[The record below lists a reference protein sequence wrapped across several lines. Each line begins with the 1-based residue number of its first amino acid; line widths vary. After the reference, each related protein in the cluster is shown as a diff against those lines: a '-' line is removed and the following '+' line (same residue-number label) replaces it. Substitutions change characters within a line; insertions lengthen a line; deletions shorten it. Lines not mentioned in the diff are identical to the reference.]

1 LGFDRIFR
9 APKGDVLSA
18 FVSNKKLR
26 WGKVVQ
32 FSIGEDLSNYRNRII
47 EVLRWIA
54 DRSCLTFQ
62 ESATGDRIKFTTF
75 GDNDNPGQG
84 CWSYF
89 GRQGGE
95 QAVNL
100 EVPGC
105 VDKNTIFHEVF
116 HALGK
121 VHEQSRPDRD
131 NYIEIVY
138 DNIEPA
144 MRHNF
149 DIQQRV
155 DPVGTTYELQSIM
168 HYEPTAFSRNGKP
181 TIISKSGET
190 SFGNTQEPTQTDLY
204 ELNKA
209 YQCNVETQT
218 EAPEVPEVPETEG
231 SGEGSG
237 VDYSGVD
244 SSFGDPNVFP
254 TPTQFD
260 YAEYVNAYN
269 DDDYYG

>member
-1 LGFDRIFR
+1 MGFDRISR

-32 FSIGEDLSNYRNRII
+32 FFIGEDLSDYRDRII
-47 EVLRWIA
+47 EVLQWIA

-62 ESATGDRIKFTTF
+62 ESSTGDHIKFTTF

-100 EVPGC
+100 EIPGC
-105 VDKNTIFHEVF
+105 MNKNTIFHEVF

-131 NYIEIVY
+131 NYVEIISA
-138 DNIEPA
+138 NIEPG
-144 MRHNF
+144 MEHNF

-155 DPVGTTYELQSIM
+155 DPAGTTYDLQSIM
-168 HYEPTAFSRNGKP
+168 HYEPTAFSKNGRP

-190 SFGNTQEPTQTDLY
+190 SFGNTEEPTQTDLY

-218 EAPEVPEVPETEG
+218 EPGIDASSEGPDLDG

-237 VDYSGVD
+237 IEYLNVDY
-244 SSFGDPNVFP
+244 PQYENV
-254 TPTQFD
+254 
-260 YAEYVNAYN
+260 YN
-269 DDDYYG
+269 DYGTIFVISEYGK